1 MAESWKPG
9 EYLENT
15 IGPSNYHSRKPCS
28 ASFRRQRCRL
38 QTLHKWSMKW
48 QFTALYRCFFCCPK
62 LNPWTPSSPLKDP
75 WRLKTTH
82 AALSPTRD
90 TGGDLTYCATLP
102 GNRLQRTGREQCQK
116 TFCSRVGFPVHGS
129 QSYIPIVPIIPSKP
143 LSLNHYR
150 SYIE

>member
-1 MAESWKPG
+1 MPESWKPG

-102 GNRLQRTGREQCQK
+102 GNRLQRTEESNAKRPSVPGWDSQCMDHNHI
-116 TFCSRVGFPVHGS
+116 S
-129 QSYIPIVPIIPSKP
+129 P
-143 LSLNHYR
+143 LSPLSPVNHLV
-150 SYIE
+150 